1 MKLAVAVLAVV
12 AVHPPAHRLPQRA
25 AIAMGLKGPPPI
37 PSKHFVSLTSPGN
50 LTEALAGAASDV
62 VTVVKYQAPWC
73 RTCRAMAPL
82 LDRQAKKHQELRYF
96 SLECRRDGKAAGER
110 MHKFFVERGAKGL
123 PFVEVYRG
131 DTLLEV
137 TYNRHTESVGMGE
150 RHRPPPTERD
160 GF

>member
-1 MKLAVAVLAVV
+1 
-12 AVHPPAHRLPQRA
+12 
-25 AIAMGLKGPPPI
+25 MGLKGLPPI

-50 LTEALAGAASDV
+50 LTEALAGAASDM

-82 LDRQAKKHQELRYF
+82 LDRQAEKHQELRYF
-96 SLECRRDGKAAGER
+96 SFECRRDGKAAGER

-131 DTLLEV
+131 NTLLEV
-137 TYNRHTESVGMGE
+137 TKQTRRKRNEGWESGTG
-150 RHRPPPTERD
+150 RHRQREVGSEGRSVWC
-160 GF
+160 